1 MGAAVDDSPVF
12 VTGLPRTGKTPLR
25 IALGAH
31 PDLSMTRKTRMWT
44 THLDRYGDLSSPP
57 ALDAC
62 LTALLDDPCVA
73 RLLPDERT
81 IRAEFSRRRPTYANL
96 FGVLHALHARS
107 TGRSRWGEQMAG
119 LEWFADEIL
128 DSWPNAK
135 FVHMV
140 RHPASWIDPGAR
152 RRPGRLG
159 SELATWLDS
168 ASRAIHN
175 RDHHGPNYLIVHY
188 EDVLAEPVHVL
199 RKVGEFI
206 EEEFNFGVGDLL
218 VRSLPAS
225 GSPMLRGPAR
235 RYVEARSG
243 SLLTELGYVPVEA
256 ESRREGMTDTAAAA
270 WYEMG
275 HGLEAAK
282 DAS

>member
-1 MGAAVDDSPVF
+1 MDDAPVF
-12 VTGLPRTGKTPLR
+12 VAGLPRTGKTPLR

-44 THLDRYGDLSSPP
+44 NHFDRYGDLSSPR

-62 LTALLDDPCVA
+62 ISALLDDPQVA
-73 RLLPDERT
+73 RLLPDERA
-81 IRAEFSRRRPTYANL
+81 IRAEFARRRPTYANL

-107 TGRSRWGEQMAG
+107 IGKSRWGEQMAG

-128 DSWPNAK
+128 DSWPNGK
-135 FVHMV
+135 FIHLV

-159 SELATWLDS
+159 SELATWLES
-168 ASRAIHN
+168 ARRAVHN
-175 RDHHGPNYLIVHY
+175 RRLHHPNYLIVRY
-188 EDVLAEPVHVL
+188 EDLLAEPVRIL
-199 RKVGEFI
+199 RKVGELI
-206 EEEFNFGVGDLL
+206 EVEFNFGVGDLL

-225 GSPMLRGPAR
+225 GSPVLRGPAR
-235 RYVEARSG
+235 RYVEAHSR
-243 SLLTELGYVPVEA
+243 SLLTELGYVPLET
-256 ESRREGMTDTAAAA
+256 ERRREGMTDTAAAA

-275 HGLEAAK
+275 DGLEAAR